1 MKKFRTLLSM
11 FLSVI
16 LGGGIAYSQNV
27 VTVSGVIS
35 EYGTGEPLI
44 GAVVV
49 AGSSGVTTL
58 DDGSY
63 TITVAPGTTLS
74 FQNIGFETAE
84 YIVPSG
90 RESIR
95 YDVQLKTDAQLL
107 EETVVVAYGVRKKGT
122 IAGSVS
128 TVKSEIVE
136 DVPAASFEQAL
147 QGKAPGL
154 MVLSNSGE
162 PSASATFLIRG
173 RNSISSGTSPLFILD
188 GMQISSADFNAIS
201 PTKIVFVYYN

>member
-35 EYGTGEPLI
+35 ESGTGEPLI

-63 TITVAPGTTLS
+63 TITVAPGTT
-74 FQNIGFETAE
+74 
-84 YIVPSG
+84 
-90 RESIR
+90 
-95 YDVQLKTDAQLL
+95 
-107 EETVVVAYGVRKKGT
+107 
-122 IAGSVS
+122 
-128 TVKSEIVE
+128 
-136 DVPAASFEQAL
+136 
-147 QGKAPGL
+147 
-154 MVLSNSGE
+154 
-162 PSASATFLIRG
+162 
-173 RNSISSGTSPLFILD
+173 
-188 GMQISSADFNAIS
+188 
-201 PTKIVFVYYN
+201 